1 MVLSATAGAGEIDNA
16 SSRRV
21 GVGDVTLGGG
31 GVSGC
36 RTMGERG
43 GVGCEARRGRDDV
56 DSLNTGVS
64 VSDCR
69 ADKSKS
75 SLDELDIL

>member
-1 MVLSATAGAGEIDNA
+1 
-16 SSRRV
+16 
-21 GVGDVTLGGG
+21 
-31 GVSGC
+31 
-36 RTMGERG
+36 MGERG

-75 SLDELDIL
+75 MGNMNGGYSCVSLLKTIAQGKYTCAV